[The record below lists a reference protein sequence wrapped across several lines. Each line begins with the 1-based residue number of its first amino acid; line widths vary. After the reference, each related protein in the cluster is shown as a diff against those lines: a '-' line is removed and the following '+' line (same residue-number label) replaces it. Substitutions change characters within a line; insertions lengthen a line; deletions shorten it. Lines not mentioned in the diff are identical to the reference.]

1 MPRLYSKI
9 LGMFKK
15 FVRMINIAPTK
26 TKKYLKIN
34 FRPLFLDS
42 FSQKIKNIKLA
53 TDPQIRP
60 ILSNAN
66 VISHQKNSNYQ
77 KYIQKELIIA
87 RKVFRVILPIYQYN
101 GWPNHIHKKDNYH
114 GY

>member
-1 MPRLYSKI
+1 
-9 LGMFKK
+9 
-15 FVRMINIAPTK
+15 MINIAPRK

-34 FRPLFLDS
+34 FCPLFLYS

-66 VISHQKNSNYQ
+66 VIPHQKNSNYQ
-77 KYIQKELIIA
+77 KYIQK
-87 RKVFRVILPIYQYN
+87 
-101 GWPNHIHKKDNYH
+101 
-114 GY
+114 

>member
-1 MPRLYSKI
+1 
-9 LGMFKK
+9 
-15 FVRMINIAPTK
+15 MINIAPRK

-34 FRPLFLDS
+34 FLPLFLDS
-42 FSQKIKNIKLA
+42 LNQKIKNIKLA

-60 ILSNAN
+60 ILLKAN
-66 VISHQKNSNYQ
+66 VIPHQKNSNYQ

-87 RKVFRVILPIYQYN
+87 RKVLRVILPIYQYN
-101 GWPNHIHKKDNYH
+101 GWPDHIHKKNNYI

>member
-1 MPRLYSKI
+1 M
-9 LGMFKK
+9 
-15 FVRMINIAPTK
+15 APTK

-53 TDPQIRP
+53 IDPKIRP
-60 ILSNAN
+60 IL
-66 VISHQKNSNYQ
+66 
-77 KYIQKELIIA
+77 
-87 RKVFRVILPIYQYN
+87 FRVILPIYQYN
-101 GWPNHIHKKDNYH
+101 GWPDHIHKKNNYI